1 MRRCLNLKF
10 RNFIKLEVISASKLS
25 HTMLILSRLQGV
37 MTTFWVGGDDGGNSE
52 DNTQI
57 CTDFAS
63 EHHPIE
69 IDEHQGAKAVLPVPL
84 VSCQFQMG
92 SAEKI

>member
-1 MRRCLNLKF
+1 
-10 RNFIKLEVISASKLS
+10 
-25 HTMLILSRLQGV
+25 MLIHSRLQGV

-52 DNTQI
+52 DNAERY
-57 CTDFAS
+57 TDC

-69 IDEHQGAKAVLPVPL
+69 IDEHQGSKAVLPVPL